1 VSSDGR
7 SSKPGT
13 AAAAMCRSDR
23 SGRPTQLGPNR
34 TYDFDVVLDVP
45 TAAGSLVLN
54 ASWSNNG
61 ADGWEW
67 AYSG

>member
-1 VSSDGR
+1 
-7 SSKPGT
+7 
-13 AAAAMCRSDR
+13 
-23 SGRPTQLGPNR
+23 LGPNR